1 MGTDSEKFK
10 KPPKR
15 IVVQSRVKAKREAES
30 QKKNPGAA
38 VNRAPPPSK
47 KDKAPVSLREPRKKK
62 KEKGGGG
69 LSDDWKPRPARK
81 GRTKDQM
88 KNFGA
93 RAEEHRQHMAGRS
106 DLAEILDTT
115 MDELEVEVL
124 EEGKL
129 EGASQGD
136 PNEVWLEISVL
147 DERREQI
154 VRQQEKMEG
163 MNGLIAAMSGDK
175 GGGKLGQSKG
185 CCSACWRTMAMPY
198 NMAKREVWVMVLNT
212 PSMRKKV
219 EEEGWVIY
227 GKYPAVDVLKDEFD
241 AIMLRESDVGRL
253 YRTFETIDTDK
264 SGEVSMK
271 EMLRFLDL
279 ERNRFTETVFT
290 IMDDDRNG
298 SISFKEF
305 VISAW
310 NYCTLTHG
318 TLVMFAFD
326 LYDRDH
332 SGFID
337 ENEMELMLR
346 DVYGDNFRDAAQCD
360 TIVAMLEKMTRDAE
374 REFKKVMIDHHD
386 FADFCRRFPGMLY
399 PAFTLQ
405 EKLRNGILGEK
416 FWNEKSLARTYLSD
430 GNYISASQLL
440 ALHIQRLGIKEFK
453 SKYKDFEDQST
464 LNNALGRSGIVK
476 HRRLAAG
483 EDEAVVELTKEQKK
497 DRSQWKMMIRKAT
510 RDVVGHH
517 HHHRSGHGYGNS
529 SSSDDSGSDSDDEP
543 VLKLDEE
550 EIKHRE
556 LIRKFQDIGSKAL
569 VITRG
574 DGAFAN
580 GKEGIANGKILAVG
594 ATRRAAAPAAA
605 APAAVSLAAW
615 S

>member
-1 MGTDSEKFK
+1 
-10 KPPKR
+10 
-15 IVVQSRVKAKREAES
+15 
-30 QKKNPGAA
+30 
-38 VNRAPPPSK
+38 
-47 KDKAPVSLREPRKKK
+47 
-62 KEKGGGG
+62 
-69 LSDDWKPRPARK
+69 
-81 GRTKDQM
+81 
-88 KNFGA
+88 
-93 RAEEHRQHMAGRS
+93 
-106 DLAEILDTT
+106 
-115 MDELEVEVL
+115 MDELEVEIL

-136 PNEVWLEISVL
+136 ANEVWLEISVL

-264 SGEVSMK
+264 SGEVSMQ

-476 HRRLAAG
+476 HRASRRG
-483 EDEAVVELTKEQKK
+483 RTKVVELTKEQKGLEPVE
-497 DRSQWKMMIRKAT
+497 DDDTQGDEGRRGAPSPPQEWPRLRQLVVIGRLRLGFGRRARPQARRG
-510 RDVVGHH
+510 RDQAPGTDQEISGNRQQSTGHH
-517 HHHRSGHGYGNS
+517 ARRRGLCERQGGNRQRENPRSRGHQAS
-529 SSSDDSGSDSDDEP
+529 SSAGGSGAGGRIAGG
-543 VLKLDEE
+543 VV
-550 EIKHRE
+550 
-556 LIRKFQDIGSKAL
+556 IG
-569 VITRG
+569 G
-574 DGAFAN
+574 
-580 GKEGIANGKILAVG
+580 
-594 ATRRAAAPAAA
+594 
-605 APAAVSLAAW
+605 
-615 S
+615 